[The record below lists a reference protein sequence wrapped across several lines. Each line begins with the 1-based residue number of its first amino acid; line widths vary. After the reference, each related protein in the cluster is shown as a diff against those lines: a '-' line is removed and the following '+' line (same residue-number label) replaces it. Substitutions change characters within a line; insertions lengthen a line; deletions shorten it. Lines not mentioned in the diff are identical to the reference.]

1 MDNIKDSKSY
11 SEKQKEYEEA
21 FKKYIKQFED
31 FLEIP
36 IDVSVI
42 IGKRNIKVRELLEF
56 EPGHIL
62 DLKRSAGES
71 LMIFLKEVFF
81 AKGEVTVIEDTF
93 GVRITE
99 INDPRKV

>member
-1 MDNIKDSKSY
+1 MSNQNKLDNSLTRNKA
-11 SEKQKEYEEA
+11 YEESFSHLLEEFA
-21 FKKYIKQFED
+21 D
-31 FLEIP
+31 FVEIP
-36 IDVSVI
+36 ITVNVI
-42 IGKRNIKVRELLEF
+42 IGERTIKIRDLLEF

-71 LMIFLKEVFF
+71 LMIFLKDTFF

>member
-1 MDNIKDSKSY
+1 MNTLEPVVSEAHAAYEASFAALIKDLENY
-11 SEKQKEYEEA
+11 
-21 FKKYIKQFED
+21 
-31 FLEIP
+31 LEIP
-36 IDVSVI
+36 ICIDVL
-42 IGKRNIKVRELLEF
+42 IGTRLVRIRELMNMQ
-56 EPGHIL
+56 PGSIL

-71 LMIFLKEVFF
+71 LIIRLNNVHF

>member
-1 MDNIKDSKSY
+1 MKNQTSEAQANEVKDAYEKVFSKLSGD
-11 SEKQKEYEEA
+11 
-21 FKKYIKQFED
+21 FED

-36 IDVSVI
+36 IPVNVL
-42 IGKRNIKVRELLEF
+42 IGIRRIKVRELLGLR
-56 EPGHIL
+56 PGTII

-71 LMIFLKEVFF
+71 LMIFLHDSYL